1 MLMKRTIRKP
11 HFEWKGHDLVL
22 HNDDVKLTRHNSI
35 YYPMFFIHAELAVA
49 MGWFVY
55 KGSNSYEL
63 GQNLIL
69 EIPDGAIPDPIDL
82 PNPSDTKF

>member
-49 MGWFVY
+49 MGWFVD
-55 KGSNSYEL
+55 KGSNVYEL
-63 GQNLIL
+63 GPNLIL